1 MDFMNYIGLLGLLG
15 LLGFFGRGELGKKF
29 EELQDNINKNNTKV
43 DDRVKGVEKVAGDA
57 NRKAQDL
64 ITESQHFATKID
76 TEKLSDRLKAVEKS
90 SSAADKKADTENN
103 FDALQQ
109 KLDEVAQV
117 STNLQ
122 HAVKNLED
130 KNFDDALQ
138 KFDERLTSNGDNIQ
152 TLANNIK
159 TITGN
164 IDGNF
169 KNFADEINNLGTGLK
184 NIDGHLTNFDERIS
198 NLETAKPVEEEQPD
212 ERLTAIEEEHKTL
225 NERVGEYNS
234 VLQKHHVALVQW
246 KNNFVAIQN
255 HFNAIQAN
263 FDEHKKIIDEL
274 QDKLTAQSKLFNEV
288 QTKINAQPD
297 AAPVDDELKE
307 KLTAQENLLNEFKS
321 KLDSQPAAAPVDDE
335 LKEKL
340 TTQENLLNDVKSQ
353 IDAQENFFTDL
364 KEKLAAQ
371 STLLDEFKS
380 KFDEEEKLL
389 GEFKTKFDAQDKILD
404 EHDERFGKQESLFFS
419 FKESIDEL
427 EKVFEEMAGD
437 QFLTIENFDLKPT
450 GRVFFTNKP
459 TEVFEN
465 LKVAGNL
472 SGLTT
477 FLESSDFDKKDNFIR
492 ILENYRQN
500 LKKVS
505 DKVRRKKFNEDALSE
520 EVTEAFFNTL
530 SKHFLATIPIS
541 IYRGARQETLETL
554 DAAEQAKDFK
564 FYSDFLA
571 KVNEYLAACHVYTAP
586 IVPKSTMTSTDI
598 DRMSVTRKDTEIPD
612 EDNVID
618 EVERLPYY
626 MDYVSENGEVENF
639 CSEGK
644 MVVLKYD
651 GGGAQ

>member
-1 MDFMNYIGLLGLLG
+1 MDFMNYAGLLGLLG

-29 EELQDNINKNNTKV
+29 EELQDNINKNNSKV
-43 DDRVKGVEKVAGDA
+43 DDRVKGVEKVASDA

-64 ITESQHFATKID
+64 LTESQHFATKID
-76 TEKLSDRLKAVEKS
+76 AENLSERLKAVEKS
-90 SSAADKKADTENN
+90 ARPEDKDSDSENN
-103 FDALQQ
+103 FDAIQQ

-117 STNLQ
+117 NTNLQ

-130 KNFDDALQ
+130 KNFD
-138 KFDERLTSNGDNIQ
+138 ERLTANDENIQ

-169 KNFADEINNLGTGLK
+169 KTFADEINNLGNGVK

-198 NLETAKPVEEEQPD
+198 NLETSKPADEEQPD

-263 FDEHKKIIDEL
+263 FDEHKKVLDDL
-274 QDKLTAQSKLFNEV
+274 QEKLIVQSKLFDEV
-288 QTKINAQPD
+288 KG
-297 AAPVDDELKE
+297 
-307 KLTAQENLLNEFKS
+307 
-321 KLDSQPAAAPVDDE
+321 KLDSQPASAPVDAE
-335 LKEKL
+335 LKDKL
-340 TTQENLLNDVKSQ
+340 TTQENILTDVKTK
-353 IDAQENFFTDL
+353 IDAQENFL
-364 KEKLAAQ
+364 GEIKEKFDAQ
-371 STLLDEFKS
+371 NSLLDEFKN
-380 KFDEEEKLL
+380 KFDTEEKLL
-389 GEFKTKFDAQDKILD
+389 DEFKNKLDAQDKILD

-419 FKESIDEL
+419 FKESLDEL

-459 TEVFEN
+459 DEVFEN
-465 LKVAGNL
+465 LKIAGNL
-472 SGLTT
+472 AGLTT

-492 ILENYRQN
+492 ILDNYRQN

-541 IYRGARQETLETL
+541 IYRGARQETLEVE
-554 DAAEQAKDFK
+554 DPAEQEKDFK
-564 FYSDFLA
+564 FYSAFLV

-598 DRMSVTRKDTEIPD
+598 DRMSVTRKDTEDPA

-626 MDYVSENGEVENF
+626 MDYITENGEVENF

-644 MVVLKYD
+644 MVVLKFD
-651 GGGAQ
+651 GDAK

>member
-1 MDFMNYIGLLGLLG
+1 MDFMNYAGLLGLLG

-29 EELQDNINKNNTKV
+29 DELQDNINKNNSKV

-76 TEKLSDRLKAVEKS
+76 AEKLSERLKAVEKS
-90 SSAADKKADTENN
+90 ARPETKDVDAENN

-117 STNLQ
+117 NTNLQ
-122 HAVKNLED
+122 HAIKNLED
-130 KNFDDALQ
+130 KNFD
-138 KFDERLTSNGDNIQ
+138 ERLTANGENIQ

-169 KNFADEINNLGTGLK
+169 KNFADEINNLGTGIT
-184 NIDGHLTNFDERIS
+184 NIDAHLSNFDERIS
-198 NLETAKPVEEEQPD
+198 NLETTKPADDEQPD

-263 FDEHKKIIDEL
+263 FDEHKKVLDSL
-274 QDKLTAQSKLFNEV
+274 QDKLTAQTKLFDEV
-288 QTKINAQPD
+288 NG
-297 AAPVDDELKE
+297 
-307 KLTAQENLLNEFKS
+307 
-321 KLDSQPAAAPVDDE
+321 KLDSQPAAAPIDDD
-335 LKEKL
+335 LKDKF
-340 TTQENLLNDVKSQ
+340 TAQENILNDVKSK
-353 IDAQENFFTDL
+353 IDE
-364 KEKLAAQ
+364 Q

-380 KFDEEEKLL
+380 KFDAEEKLL
-389 GEFKTKFDAQDKILD
+389 DEFKSKFDEQNKILD
-404 EHDERFGKQESLFFS
+404 EHEERFGKQESLFFS

-437 QFLTIENFDLKPT
+437 QFLTIENFDIKPN

-459 TEVFEN
+459 DEVFQN
-465 LKVAGNL
+465 LKIADNL
-472 SGLTT
+472 AGLTT

-492 ILENYRQN
+492 ILDNYRQN

-541 IYRGARQETLETL
+541 IYRGARLETLETL
-554 DAAEQAKDFK
+554 DAAEQEKEFK
-564 FYSDFLA
+564 FYSAFLV

-586 IVPKSTMTSTDI
+586 IIPKSTMTSSDI
-598 DRMSVTRKDTEIPD
+598 DRMSVTRKDTEDPA

-626 MDYVSENGEVENF
+626 MDYVSENGEIENF

-651 GGGAQ
+651 GDAK

>member
-1 MDFMNYIGLLGLLG
+1 MDFMNYAGLLGLLG

-29 EELQDNINKNNTKV
+29 DELQDNINKNNSKV
-43 DDRVKGVEKVAGDA
+43 DDRVKGVEKVASDA

-76 TEKLSDRLKAVEKS
+76 AEKLSERLKVVEKS
-90 SSAADKKADTENN
+90 ARPEVKDVDAENN

-117 STNLQ
+117 NTNLQ
-122 HAVKNLED
+122 HAIKNLED
-130 KNFDDALQ
+130 KNFD
-138 KFDERLTSNGDNIQ
+138 ERLTANGENIQ

-169 KNFADEINNLGTGLK
+169 KTFADEINNLGTGIT
-184 NIDGHLTNFDERIS
+184 NIDAHLTNFDERIS
-198 NLETAKPVEEEQPD
+198 NLEAVKPADDEQPD

-263 FDEHKKIIDEL
+263 FDEHKKVLDSL
-274 QDKLTAQSKLFNEV
+274 QDKLTAQTKFFDEV
-288 QTKINAQPD
+288 KG
-297 AAPVDDELKE
+297 
-307 KLTAQENLLNEFKS
+307 
-321 KLDSQPAAAPVDDE
+321 KLDSQPAAAPIDDD
-335 LKEKL
+335 LKDKF
-340 TTQENLLNDVKSQ
+340 TAQENILNDVKSK
-353 IDAQENFFTDL
+353 ID
-364 KEKLAAQ
+364 AQ

-380 KFDEEEKLL
+380 KFDAEEKLL
-389 GEFKTKFDAQDKILD
+389 DEFKSKFDEQNKILD
-404 EHDERFGKQESLFFS
+404 EHEERFGKQESLFFS

-437 QFLTIENFDLKPT
+437 QFLTIENFDIKPN

-459 TEVFEN
+459 DEVFQN
-465 LKVAGNL
+465 LKIADNL
-472 SGLTT
+472 AGLTT

-492 ILENYRQN
+492 ILDNYRQN

-541 IYRGARQETLETL
+541 IYRGARLETLETL
-554 DAAEQAKDFK
+554 DAAEQEKEFK
-564 FYSDFLA
+564 FYSAFLV

-586 IVPKSTMTSTDI
+586 IVPKSTMTSSDI
-598 DRMSVTRKDTEIPD
+598 DRMSVTRKDTDDPA

-644 MVVLKYD
+644 MVVFKYD
-651 GGGAQ
+651 GDAK

>member
-1 MDFMNYIGLLGLLG
+1 MDFMNYAGLLGLLG

-29 EELQDNINKNNTKV
+29 EELQDNINKNNSKV
-43 DDRVKGVEKVAGDA
+43 DDRVKGVEKVASDA

-76 TEKLSDRLKAVEKS
+76 ADKLSERLKVVEN
-90 SSAADKKADTENN
+90 SARPEAKDIGAENN
-103 FDALQQ
+103 LDALQQ

-117 STNLQ
+117 NTNLQ

-130 KNFDDALQ
+130 KNFD
-138 KFDERLTSNGDNIQ
+138 ERLNANGENIQ
-152 TLANNIK
+152 TLANNIN

-169 KNFADEINNLGTGLK
+169 KTFADEINNLSTGIK

-198 NLETAKPVEEEQPD
+198 NLETTKPSDEEQPD

-263 FDEHKKIIDEL
+263 FDEHKKVLDEL
-274 QDKLTAQSKLFNEV
+274 QDKLTAQTKLFDEVKSKLD
-288 QTKINAQPD
+288 TQPA
-297 AAPVDDELKE
+297 AAPVDDELKD
-307 KLTAQENLLNEFKS
+307 KLAAQENILNEVKS
-321 KLDSQPAAAPVDDE
+321 KLDSQPAAAPVDDD
-335 LKEKL
+335 LKDKL
-340 TTQENLLNDVKSQ
+340 TAQENILNDVKSK
-353 IDAQENFFTDL
+353 IDAQSSLLDEFKSKFDAE
-364 KEKLAAQ
+364 EK
-371 STLLDEFKS
+371 LLDEFKS
-380 KFDEEEKLL
+380 KFDE
-389 GEFKTKFDAQDKILD
+389 QNKILD
-404 EHDERFGKQESLFFS
+404 EHEERFGKQESLFFS

-437 QFLTIENFDLKPT
+437 QFLTIENFDIKPN

-459 TEVFEN
+459 DEVFKN
-465 LKVAGNL
+465 LKIADNL
-472 SGLTT
+472 AGLTT

-492 ILENYRQN
+492 IIDNYRQN

-554 DAAEQAKDFK
+554 DAAEQEKEFK
-564 FYSDFLA
+564 FYSSFLV

-586 IVPKSTMTSTDI
+586 IVPKSTMSSSDI
-598 DRMSVTRKDTEIPD
+598 DRMSVTRKDTEDPA

-651 GGGAQ
+651 GDAK

>member
-29 EELQDNINKNNTKV
+29 EELQDNINKSNTKV
-43 DDRVKGVEKVAGDA
+43 DERVKGVEKVASDA

-64 ITESQHFATKID
+64 LTESQHFATKID
-76 TEKLSDRLKAVEKS
+76 AEKLSERLNAVEKS
-90 SSAADKKADTENN
+90 ARPDEKVDDTDNK
-103 FDALQQ
+103 FDSLQQ

-117 STNLQ
+117 NTNLQ

-130 KNFDDALQ
+130 KNFDDTLQ
-138 KFDERLTSNGDNIQ
+138 KFDERLNSNGENLQ
-152 TLANNIK
+152 TLANNLK

-169 KNFADEINNLGTGLK
+169 KAFADEINNLSTGIK

-198 NLETAKPVEEEQPD
+198 NLETTKPADEEQPD

-263 FDEHKKIIDEL
+263 FDEHKKVLDDL
-274 QDKLTAQSKLFNEV
+274 QAKLSAQSKLFDEVKSKLNEP
-288 QTKINAQPD
+288 T
-297 AAPVDDELKE
+297 AAPIDDELKA
-307 KLTAQENLLNEFKS
+307 KFTAQENLLTDVKSKLDAQDNFFDEFKS
-321 KLDSQPAAAPVDDE
+321 KFD
-335 LKEKL
+335 
-340 TTQENLLNDVKSQ
+340 
-353 IDAQENFFTDL
+353 
-364 KEKLAAQ
+364 AQ

-380 KFDEEEKLL
+380 KFDAEEKLL
-389 GEFKTKFDAQDKILD
+389 DEFKSKFDAEEKLLDEVKNKLDAQDKILD
-404 EHDERFGKQESLFFS
+404 EHDDRFGKQESLFFS

-459 TEVFEN
+459 DEVFQN
-465 LKVAGNL
+465 LKIAGNL
-472 SGLTT
+472 AGLTT

-492 ILENYRQN
+492 ILDNYRQN

-554 DAAEQAKDFK
+554 DSAEQAKEFK
-564 FYSDFLA
+564 FYSDFLN

-598 DRMSVTRKDTEIPD
+598 DRMSVTRKDTEDPA

-626 MDYVSENGEVENF
+626 MDYITEDGAVENF

-644 MVVLKYD
+644 MVVLKFD
-651 GGGAQ
+651 GDAK